1 MRTGL
6 FLFLTGL
13 FIAVAAAAEST
24 NVPPSNP
31 SPNGQGNGKDRK
43 DQSIQDRATVI
54 PRSSAGDAADEQ
66 ARKGRPDKTQPS
78 GEVKDLIKQFQ
89 TARENYLKEQQALLK
104 KLGDTTQDQR
114 QAIRDQMR
122 ESLERWKEQQREF
135 LQEQKDRAKDL
146 KKELQQDLG
155 RVVDEAK
162 TEGGRGR

>member
-1 MRTGL
+1 ML
-6 FLFLTGL
+6 LCLTCAA
-13 FIAVAAAAEST
+13 IVAANAAEST
-24 NVPPSNP
+24 NAPASNP
-31 SPNGQGNGKDRK
+31 TGNGQGNANKRGN
-43 DQSIQDRATVI
+43 QTIQDRATVI
-54 PRSSAGDAADEQ
+54 PRSDVSDAADEQ
-66 ARKGRPDKTQPS
+66 ARKGRPDKTQPT

-89 TARENYLKEQQALLK
+89 TAREKYLKEQQTLLK
-104 KLGDTTQDQR
+104 QMGDTTQDQR

-135 LQEQKDRAKDL
+135 LQEQKERAKDL